1 MSEDRPILEYQSSAA
16 STRAA
21 GALAGDRTF
30 TFAPPPVIA
39 DLVVQGIVVV
49 VFTGVAIGLSVMA
62 VQSLRQAWSWQTL
75 LLCVLGITVCMM
87 IASSNWRHL
96 RNGMRFGGLPV
107 KLTIANDH
115 LIMANPR
122 QWGLKLLPVPLKEIR
137 RCYAEFA
144 GWSPIVRTIY
154 RVSVETR
161 RHGTIEL
168 SVVSTDA
175 AAVDEAVAAIN
186 SRLPSAAAA
195 K

>member
-1 MSEDRPILEYQSSAA
+1 MSDDRPILEYQSSAA
-16 STRAA
+16 ATRPA
-21 GALAGDRTF
+21 GTPAGDRTF

-62 VQSLRQAWSWQTL
+62 VQALRQAWSWQTM

-115 LIMANPR
+115 LIMTNPR
-122 QWGLKLLPVPLKEIR
+122 QWGLKLVPVPLTEIR
-137 RCYAEFA
+137 RCYAVFA
-144 GWSPIVRTIY
+144 GWSPMVRTIY

-168 SVVSTDA
+168 SVESTDA
-175 AAVDEAVAAIN
+175 AAVDEAVAGIN

>member
-1 MSEDRPILEYQSSAA
+1 MSDERPILEYRSSAA
-16 STRAA
+16 STRPA
-21 GALAGDRTF
+21 GAPGGDRTF

-62 VQSLRQAWSWQTL
+62 VQALRQAWSWQTM

-122 QWGLKLLPVPLKEIR
+122 QWGLKVVPVPLTEIR
-137 RCYAEFA
+137 RCYAVFA
-144 GWSPIVRTIY
+144 GWSPMVRTIY

-161 RHGTIEL
+161 RRGTIEL
-168 SVVSTDA
+168 SVASADA
-175 AAVDEAVAAIN
+175 AAVNEAVAGIN